1 MAAYSHHFSEWDT
14 AVMIAAM
21 GFGAVAMRGA
31 GCTIND
37 LWDRNMDNK
46 VSIYTHTHKWINARH
61 TQNSHLFRWKEPRF
75 DLWQQALSLSHKL
88 LRSRVLKCFVRWVHS

>member
-46 VSIYTHTHKWINARH
+46 VCIHTHKWIKARDSEL
-61 TQNSHLFRWKEPRF
+61 T
-75 DLWQQALSLSHKL
+75 
-88 LRSRVLKCFVRWVHS
+88 FV

>member
-1 MAAYSHHFSEWDT
+1 MAAYSHHLPTWDT

-46 VSIYTHTHKWINARH
+46 VKRGIG
-61 TQNSHLFRWKEPRF
+61 
-75 DLWQQALSLSHKL
+75 
-88 LRSRVLKCFVRWVHS
+88 

>member
-46 VSIYTHTHKWINARH
+46 VYTSG
-61 TQNSHLFRWKEPRF
+61 SHGETFAYR
-75 DLWQQALSLSHKL
+75 
-88 LRSRVLKCFVRWVHS
+88 